1 MRALQCAPAR
11 FIMKQRAIYDRAAP
25 TIGGLRRAER
35 LSGLLS
41 AFPLHRRPLPTQLL
55 HRLGNR
61 RGRGFPRRL
70 RSDRRR
76 DGRAPA

>member
-1 MRALQCAPAR
+1 ME
-11 FIMKQRAIYDRAAP
+11 QRAIYDRAAP
-25 TIGGLRRAER
+25 IMGGLRRAER
-35 LSGLLS
+35 LSGLLP
-41 AFPLHRRPLPTQLL
+41 ALPLHRRPLPTQLL
-55 HRLGNR
+55 HRLGDR